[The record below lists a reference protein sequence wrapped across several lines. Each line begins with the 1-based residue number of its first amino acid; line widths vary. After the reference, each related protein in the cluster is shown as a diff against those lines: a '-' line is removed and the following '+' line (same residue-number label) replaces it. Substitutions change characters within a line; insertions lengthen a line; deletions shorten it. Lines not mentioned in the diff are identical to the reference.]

1 MESRKFVFDFD
12 STLTQVEALDIL
24 AEISLDG
31 NPEKDSVVK
40 KIQEIT
46 DLGID
51 GDISFTD
58 SLSQRIALL
67 KANKSHLV
75 KLIDRLSGKISKS
88 VIENRNFFDKYKD
101 DIYVISC
108 GFKEFIVSSCSFSLS
123 LN

>member
-1 MESRKFVFDFD
+1 MENRKFVFDFD

-88 VIENRNFFDKYKD
+88 ARKSRYKNM
-101 DIYVISC
+101 
-108 GFKEFIVSSCSFSLS
+108 L
-123 LN
+123 